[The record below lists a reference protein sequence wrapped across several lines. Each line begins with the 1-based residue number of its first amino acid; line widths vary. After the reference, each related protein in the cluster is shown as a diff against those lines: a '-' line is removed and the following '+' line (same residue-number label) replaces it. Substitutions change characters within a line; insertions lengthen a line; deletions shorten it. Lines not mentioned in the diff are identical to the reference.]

1 MNFREFQLGDAISRL
16 AQMLHI
22 PHCANC
28 ERRRVILNELQ
39 AKGVKETLERLKH
52 CCDE

>member
-1 MNFREFQLGDAISRL
+1 MNARFKLGDAITWL
-16 AQMLHI
+16 ATTLHI

-39 AKGVKETLERLKH
+39 TTGLKETLKKLQD
-52 CCDE
+52 CC